1 MDLNEL
7 KASGILE
14 LYVLGLAS
22 PEEVNTVESFLVK
35 DPGLRSELAE
45 IENALEIYAKT
56 TAVHPSPQTK
66 ADLLSKLNDKTPT
79 SNSSSKNSGIAGFQA
94 FLIGLMGIGLLGLSY
109 VLFNNYK
116 SLTDL
121 QYTYTA
127 LIEQCDS
134 LQTQDSILI
143 DRYNQIKAPANNIIN
158 INPTEKYPATNLFFI
173 TNPESQ
179 RNFIQIKNL
188 PAIAANQSYQL
199 WSLKGQDAI
208 PLDVFQGIGD
218 NLIEV
223 LFEPNTDAYA
233 ITIEPLGG
241 SQTPSLDNLIGV
253 IPLS

>member
-14 LYVLGLAS
+14 LYVLGMAS
-22 PEEVNTVESFLVK
+22 PEEVNTVESFLAK
-35 DPGLRSELAE
+35 DSSLRSELAE
-45 IENALEIYAKT
+45 IEQALEMYAKT
-56 TAVHPSPQTK
+56 TAIHPSPQIKSDLFTK
-66 ADLLSKLNDKTPT
+66 ISSQNKAGKSNTTPGINGLST
-79 SNSSSKNSGIAGFQA
+79 

-109 VLFNNYK
+109 VLLNNHK
-116 SLTDL
+116 KFTDL
-121 QYTYTA
+121 KKDYNS
-127 LIEQCDS
+127 LITQCDS
-134 LQTQDSILI
+134 IQQQDSVII
-143 DRYNQIKAPANNIIN
+143 DRYNQIKAAPNNIIR
-158 INPTEKYPATNLFFI
+158 INPTEKFPGTDLFFI
-173 TNPESQ
+173 TNPETQ

-208 PLDVFQGIGD
+208 PLDVFQGDGD

-223 LFEPNTDAYA
+223 QYEPGTDAYA

-241 SQTPSLDNLIGV
+241 QQTPSLENLIGV